1 MSKSE
6 LKRSLGFLSLVAFG
20 VGDIL
25 GAGVYAL
32 IGKGVGLVGPIYWIC
47 FLAALIVA
55 ALTGLSY
62 AELGSRFPRSA
73 GESFYTLKAF
83 GKPFLSYCVGF
94 LVLMSGVISM
104 AVVSHGFAG
113 YVRAIWPA
121 FPTSFII
128 VLFFLLLGAINFWGI
143 DESSFTNVICTL
155 VEVSGILIVIGVGLQ
170 FAGKVN
176 YLEMTP
182 APGTGATTAFFQAII
197 LAFYAF
203 IGFEDMVKAAEESH
217 QPERSI
223 PQAII
228 VSLGI
233 VTVLYVLTA
242 LAAVSVVPA
251 SELAHSIAPLMLV
264 VERGFPAFPRGI
276 FTLIALFAVT
286 NTALVNFVMSSR
298 LIYGMAKEGLAP
310 SVLSRVHAT
319 RSTPHV
325 AITIVFLIALLLAL
339 TGTLT
344 SLAQS
349 TSLILLIVFFL
360 VNISLVV
367 LKIKSRAKQSVFKVS
382 ILVPIGG
389 ALSSLALIFYIDPK
403 AYVNVFILVAL
414 SIAFYVGWGSSRKQ
428 TP

>member
-1 MSKSE
+1 MSKNE
-6 LKRSLGFLSLVAFG
+6 LKRSLGFFSLVAFG

-32 IGKGVGLVGPIYWIC
+32 IGKGTGLVGPIYWVC

-83 GKPFLSYCVGF
+83 GKPFLSYGVGF

-104 AVVSHGFAG
+104 AVVSHAFAG

-121 FPTSFII
+121 FPAPVII
-128 VLFFLLLGAINFWGI
+128 LLFFLLLAVINFWGI
-143 DESSFTNVICTL
+143 QESSFTNVICTL
-155 VEVSGILIVIGVGLQ
+155 VEVSGILVVIGAGLQ
-170 FAGKVN
+170 YAGKVN
-176 YLEMTP
+176 YLEMIP
-182 APGTGATTAFFQAII
+182 ADGKDPTTAFFQASI

-223 PQAII
+223 PRAII
-228 VSLGI
+228 VSLAI
-233 VTVLYVLTA
+233 VTILYVLTA
-242 LAAVSVVPA
+242 LAAVSVVPVA
-251 SELAHSIAPLMLV
+251 ELARSSAPLMLV

-286 NTALVNFVMSSR
+286 NTALVNFVMGSR
-298 LIYGMAKEGLAP
+298 LLYGMAKEGLAP
-310 SVLSRVHAT
+310 SVLGRVHAI

-325 AITIVFLIALLLAL
+325 AIVVVFLIALLLAL

-344 SLAQS
+344 LLAQS

-360 VNISLVV
+360 VNGSLLM
-367 LKIKSRAKQSVFKVS
+367 LKIRFPDERSAFRVFFG
-382 ILVPIGG
+382 VPVGG
-389 ALSSLALIFYIDPK
+389 ALSALALIYYIDPK
-403 AYVNVFILVAL
+403 AYVSVFILMVLAV
-414 SIAFYVGWGSSRKQ
+414 AFYFGWGSSKNKM
-428 TP
+428 P